1 MKLWSDYHVYA
12 SFFQFCLG
20 KNGHRLSGSGSS
32 SIYNLNLPA
41 FSSTH
46 QNQQGKK
53 SLSQKL
59 FVVSQFFLCTNV
71 DTLSIHQ

>member
-1 MKLWSDYHVYA
+1 MTLWRDYHVYA
-12 SFFQFCLG
+12 SFLQFCLG
-20 KNGHRLSGSGSS
+20 KNGHGLSRSGSS

-46 QNQQGKK
+46 QSQQGKK

-71 DTLSIHQ
+71 GTLSIHQ